1 MRQAS
6 ATCRARARRDETD
19 VLAVAALSVERQDVP
34 RVHVEVRD
42 ERVPLVAVGVVFVPG
57 LHQLEA
63 GDVQLREL
71 PLRRGFFT
79 AETNSRYSASM
90 ERECVPDVSFPG
102 CTTTA
107 SVSLSFAM
115 HSVW

>member
-1 MRQAS
+1 MRHEAAPS
-6 ATCRARARRDETD
+6 PLVLHLVED

-34 RVHVEVRD
+34 RVRVEVRD

-71 PLRRGFFT
+71 PLRRG
-79 AETNSRYSASM
+79 
-90 ERECVPDVSFPG
+90 
-102 CTTTA
+102 
-107 SVSLSFAM
+107 L
-115 HSVW
+115 